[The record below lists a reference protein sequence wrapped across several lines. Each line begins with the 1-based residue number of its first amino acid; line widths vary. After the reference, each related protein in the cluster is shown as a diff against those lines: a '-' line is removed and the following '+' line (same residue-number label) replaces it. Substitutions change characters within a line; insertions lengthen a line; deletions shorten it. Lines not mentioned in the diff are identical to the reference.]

1 LADGFNIESAGGTK
15 STDRKQNYGMY
26 ALGCEAS
33 PHKDK
38 IDQWLNEGKTIK
50 WISEQ
55 LRELGGYI
63 SPASISKYKKH
74 RDEQIMKDL
83 EATPEFQAKQQM
95 VTEQFN
101 QSVAKIQKVD
111 LIGRLSE
118 MIEDSADLLADAK
131 MRGIQINSVK
141 DLRMVQQTMLDAI
154 SVYGETMLNAQK
166 FQEIQNDPSLL
177 QNKSTTININVRDTL
192 TDILKGAMEDGTDG
206 YSIIDRLRAGIG
218 NSN

>member
-1 LADGFNIESAGGTK
+1 MAEQ
-15 STDRKQNYGMY
+15 QNYGMY

-33 PHKDK
+33 PHKDQ
-38 IDQWLNEGKTIK
+38 IDQWLNEGKPIK

-55 LRELGGYI
+55 LKELGGYI
-63 SPASISKYKKH
+63 SPTSIAKYKKH
-74 RDEQIMKDL
+74 RDEQIMKEL
-83 EATPEFQAKQQM
+83 EETPEFQAKQMM

-101 QSVAKIQKVD
+101 KSIAAIKEVD
-111 LIGRLSE
+111 LIGRLSD
-118 MIEDSADLLADAK
+118 MIEDSAELLEDAK
-131 MRGIQINSVK
+131 MRGIQINNVK

-154 SVYGETMLNAQK
+154 QVYGETMLNAQK
-166 FQEIQNDPSLL
+166 FAEIQNDPSLL

-192 TDILKGAMEDGTDG
+192 TDILKGVMDDGADG

>member
-1 LADGFNIESAGGTK
+1 MAEQ
-15 STDRKQNYGMY
+15 QNYGMY

-55 LRELGGYI
+55 LKELGGYI

-74 RDEQIMKDL
+74 RDEQIKKEL
-83 EATPEFQAKQQM
+83 EETPEFQAKQMM

-101 QSVAKIQKVD
+101 KSIAAIKEVD
-111 LIGRLSE
+111 LIGRLSDV
-118 MIEDSADLLADAK
+118 IEDSAALLEDAK
-131 MRGIQINSVK
+131 WRGIQINSIK
-141 DLRMVQQTMLDAI
+141 DLRMVQQTMLDAVKI
-154 SVYGETMLNAQK
+154 YGETMLNAQK

-192 TDILKGAMEDGTDG
+192 TDILKGVMEDGTDG
-206 YSIIDRLRAGIG
+206 YSIIDRLRTGIG
-218 NSN
+218 NSNRE